1 MFKTLNKREKNILL
15 LTSAVIIFGLSLR
28 TIIAPLLTKNEAL
41 NKEIKLTQL
50 KLKKYLRLVNQKES
64 LQGAYAKI
72 SANANI
78 PIEGEDVSTSILSQI
93 ENLAKNSNLN
103 IIDIRPES
111 QKNLSSSKESY
122 VELRT
127 EGDME
132 SCLKFIYNIENSL
145 ALLEVKK
152 SQLRAKPGSSN
163 LEGNFLIS
171 QVSL

>member
-1 MFKTLNKREKNILL
+1 MFKTLNKREKTIFLF
-15 LTSAVIIFGLSLR
+15 TSAVIIFGLSFKAL
-28 TIIAPLLTKNEAL
+28 IAPLLIRNETL

-50 KLKKYLRLVNQKES
+50 KFKKYLRLLNQKED

-72 SANANI
+72 SAATNI
-78 PIEGEDVSTSILSQI
+78 PAEGEDVSTSVLSQI

-103 IIDIRPES
+103 IVDIRPES

-132 SCLKFIYNIENSL
+132 SCLKFIYSIENSL

-152 SQLRAKPGSSN
+152 FQLRAKPGSSN

-171 QVSL
+171 QASL

>member
-1 MFKTLNKREKNILL
+1 MFKTLNKREKTILL
-15 LTSAVIIFGLSLR
+15 LTSAVIIFGLSFK

-41 NKEIKLTQL
+41 NKEIKLTQI
-50 KLKKYLRLVNQKES
+50 KLKKYLRLENQKES

-72 SANANI
+72 SATTNI
-78 PIEGEDVSTSILSQI
+78 MIEGEDASTSVLSQI

-103 IIDIRPES
+103 IVDIRPES

-132 SCLKFIYNIENSL
+132 SCLKFIYSIENSL

-152 SQLRAKPGSSN
+152 FQLRAKPGSYN
-163 LEGNFLIS
+163 LEGNFLIA